1 MALVK
6 FDKENFL
13 AALEPGIVAFIVSS
27 FKERL
32 EKKLNGIVNDVYS
45 ELKEELPSEI
55 KGKILKTFS
64 PGDHSENIHIEVE
77 FKGLHK
83 MG

>member
-27 FKERL
+27 FQERL

-45 ELKEELPSEI
+45 ELKEELPPEI
-55 KGKILKTFS
+55 KARVLKTFS
-64 PGDHSENIHIEVE
+64 LEDCSENIHIEVE
-77 FKGLHK
+77 FKGA
-83 MG
+83 